1 MKTINTALLL
11 ILSMLVSA
19 CGGSSGPSGVVNDP
33 TSTIADTGT
42 CQNAY
47 YSRILG
53 TYQGTANFMIRAED
67 GTETSAC
74 EWSITMDIRHEGSPV
89 VCDLLADITATV
101 EQTIVLAADDRNRF
115 QCFPDESLR
124 SVHEPHTFL
133 DSNEYVNVPFPVSMR
148 VVEDVGKSQRGSYFG
163 DENVTAWHE
172 RLFDR
177 GWVNSL
183 VFNGDGSL
191 DLEPVN
197 NRYSGALERV
207 E

>member
-148 VVEDVGKSQRGSYFG
+148 VIEDVAENAHGAYFG
-163 DENVTAWHE
+163 DDSNVARHR
-172 RLFDR
+172 RLFDN
-177 GWVNSL
+177 GL
-183 VFNGDGSL
+183 VRTLIFNGAEIIAFGS
-191 DLEPVN
+191 VN
-197 NRYSGALERV
+197 GRFSGALERI